1 MKADWEL
8 EIERKVTESIQNR
21 KIEEEKKQ
29 IARDEER
36 KKNIPLIN
44 LVINLKTKSEVNQWL
59 YCRV

>member
-36 KKNIPLIN
+36 KKNIPLIS
-44 LVINLKTKSEVNQWL
+44 LDHRGIELG
-59 YCRV
+59 